1 LALVE
6 QKYHTARELLRK
18 QKTHMRALVLRQEE
32 DRRNIVEWASVQHTR
47 AAEEFA
53 VLLKENRAELA
64 GKYAEEHI
72 RKWEALLSGDHR
84 AEEVTRARPQRR
96 QDERPESSHKQERSA
111 HIAAAHEERTAESHS
126 HSTTDSGTRH
136 RRATPGVVVEQ
147 RPREHRA
154 TAHYQTAYQELV
166 RTSREF
172 QRSRSHSS
180 QGSSSSGEG
189 KGGDSEASS
198 DEGEHIAAPKV
209 TTTPP
214 RPIQPSRRGKSPP
227 QKPAPLSEGLKHVT
241 EQHSVVRFSDILPIV
256 SRLSDEEMLRLHA
269 KPPSEG
275 QSDQLADETLLS
287 FDQRQHQILTGAGER
302 HQLSHV
308 QRQPTSHK
316 ASQQQPSYLKPTQT
330 VVARARTAEEEAAAP
345 QMDIHPPSSVGDI
358 GGCRRASRHSTYRNR
373 GRAVSN
379 SRSPMTSPARNRAE
393 RTAHTALAASTSTA
407 SNSIF
412 RDRASETGHGRPS
425 RTHSASK
432 AQANDEALSGVAY
445 VPDRRPHSD
454 SRRPKNYRHDEATAS
469 TAQQAPARRS
479 YEADDVRR
487 SFADDDYEEFREEEA
502 SRRKQQQMPPRFEQ
516 IAQQTKE
523 RLRR

>member
-1 LALVE
+1 
-6 QKYHTARELLRK
+6 
-18 QKTHMRALVLRQEE
+18 MRALALRQEE

-72 RKWEALLSGDHR
+72 RKWEALLSGEHS
-84 AEEVTRARPQRR
+84 AEEAVRARSQRR
-96 QDERPESSHKQERSA
+96 QEQRPESGHQQEKYMHSA
-111 HIAAAHEERTAESHS
+111 PAHEARTAEPHILR
-126 HSTTDSGTRH
+126 TTDSGTRH
-136 RRATPGVVVEQ
+136 GRAIAGAVVE
-147 RPREHRA
+147 PRGHEDVRSHAQHRA
-154 TAHYQTAYQELV
+154 TAHYQAAYQELV

-180 QGSSSSGEG
+180 RSSSSGEG
-189 KGGDSEASS
+189 MGGDSEGSS
-198 DEGEHIAAPKV
+198 DEGDHIAAPKV

-241 EQHSVVRFSDILPIV
+241 EQHSVVRFSDTLPVV

-275 QSDQLADETLLS
+275 QSDQLADESLLS
-287 FDQRQHQILTGAGER
+287 FDHRQHQIPTSAGDR
-302 HQLSHV
+302 HQLPHV
-308 QRQPTSHK
+308 QRQSTSHK

-330 VVARARTAEEEAAAP
+330 VVARARTVEEEAAAP

-358 GGCRRASRHSTYRNR
+358 GGSRQASRHSTSRNR

-412 RDRASETGHGRPS
+412 RDRASEASQGRPS

-432 AQANDEALSGVAY
+432 AAAKDDALSGVAY
-445 VPDRRPHSD
+445 VPDRLPHSD
-454 SRRPKNYRHDEATAS
+454 SRRPKHHKHY
-469 TAQQAPARRS
+469 
-479 YEADDVRR
+479 
-487 SFADDDYEEFREEEA
+487 
-502 SRRKQQQMPPRFEQ
+502 
-516 IAQQTKE
+516 
-523 RLRR
+523 

>member
-1 LALVE
+1 
-6 QKYHTARELLRK
+6 
-18 QKTHMRALVLRQEE
+18 MRALALRQDE

-72 RKWEALLSGDHR
+72 RKWEALLNGDR
-84 AEEVTRARPQRR
+84 SAEEVTRARPQRR
-96 QDERPESSHKQERSA
+96 QDERPVSGHKQDSSVRA
-111 HIAAAHEERTAESHS
+111 GGLHEERTAEAHILR
-126 HSTTDSGTRH
+126 TTDSGTRH
-136 RRATPGVVVEQ
+136 RRATPGVVVE
-147 RPREHRA
+147 PRAREDVRSHAEHRA
-154 TAHYQTAYQELV
+154 IAHYQIAYQELV

-180 QGSSSSGEG
+180 RSSSSGEG
-189 KGGDSEASS
+189 MGGDSEGSS
-198 DEGEHIAAPKV
+198 DEGAHIAAPKV

-287 FDQRQHQILTGAGER
+287 FDQRQHGISTTAGDR
-302 HQLSHV
+302 QQQPRV

-316 ASQQQPSYLKPTQT
+316 ASQQHQQQPSYLKPTQT

-345 QMDIHPPSSVGDI
+345 QMDIHPPSSMGDI
-358 GGCRRASRHSTYRNR
+358 RGGRQASRHSTSRNR
-373 GRAVSN
+373 ERAVSN

-454 SRRPKNYRHDEATAS
+454 SRLPKNYRHDEATAS

-479 YEADDVRR
+479 YEADNVRR

>member
-1 LALVE
+1 
-6 QKYHTARELLRK
+6 
-18 QKTHMRALVLRQEE
+18 MRALALRQEE

-72 RKWEALLSGDHR
+72 RKWEALLSGDHS

-96 QDERPESSHKQERSA
+96 QDERPVSGHKQDSSVRAGEL
-111 HIAAAHEERTAESHS
+111 HEERTAEAHILR
-126 HSTTDSGTRH
+126 TTDSGTRH
-136 RRATPGVVVEQ
+136 GRAIAGAVVE
-147 RPREHRA
+147 PRGHEDVRSHAQHRA
-154 TAHYQTAYQELV
+154 TAHYQAAYQELV

-180 QGSSSSGEG
+180 RSSSSGEG

-241 EQHSVVRFSDILPIV
+241 EQHSVVRFSDILPVV

-287 FDQRQHQILTGAGER
+287 FDQRQHQIPTSAGDL

-345 QMDIHPPSSVGDI
+345 QMEIHPPSSVGDI
-358 GGCRRASRHSTYRNR
+358 GGGRRASRHSTSRNR

-393 RTAHTALAASTSTA
+393 RTAHTALAAYTSTA

-412 RDRASETGHGRPS
+412 RDRASEASQGRPP

-432 AQANDEALSGVAY
+432 AAAKDDALSGVAY

-454 SRRPKNYRHDEATAS
+454 SRRPKHHKHDEVTAY

-479 YEADDVRR
+479 FEADDVRR

-502 SRRKQQQMPPRFEQ
+502 SRRKQQQMPPRFEH